1 MKKGNFSSL
10 VLLSGA
16 LAFPAF
22 AEKVKFEDLPAGLQE
37 KIRSQVGGSAE
48 IQDIDRNT
56 RDGKTIYEVGYKKD
70 GQHNETQFEYNEPQQ
85 VISSS
90 SSTSS
95 AASQK
100 ISYDQLPENV
110 KRVAQSYVQDGEVND
125 VDRQVRNG
133 QTTYEIGY
141 KLRDGGSQRELVVSE
156 NGDILNQRTT
166 TTASS
171 STSTTKS
178 DPERLRNRRGV
189 RWGSGNNT
197 SSASVNSRT
206 IQYNELPANVRS
218 VSDARLSDGH
228 VQKVERIIQSGQIR
242 YDIDFRK
249 EDGRYQELV
258 IAEDGR
264 VIRYNENTG
273 VGSSPSVQS
282 SSSSSTGDQ
291 VISGRAEQ
299 YAHITS
305 PVQLLNAQA
314 INRSQLPTQVARVV
328 RGYTTDANIDE
339 VRRGTWRGENV
350 YQVGFTDR
358 DNRYVQLQLDAN
370 GQVIYDPS
378 RTTSSTTGNLINN
391 LDRLFNNE

>member
-16 LAFPAF
+16 LAIPAF
-22 AEKVKFEDLPAGLQE
+22 AEKVKFEDLPAGLQD

-70 GQHNETQFEYNEPQQ
+70 GQHAETQFEYNEPQQ

-90 SSTSS
+90 SSSSSSS

-100 ISYDQLPENV
+100 ISYDQLPENI
-110 KRVAQSYVQDGEVND
+110 KRIAQSYVKDGEVND

-156 NGDILNQRTT
+156 NGDVLNQRTT
-166 TTASS
+166 TAASS
-171 STSTTKS
+171 STATSTPS
-178 DPERLRNRRGV
+178 DQERLRNRRGV
-189 RWGSGNNT
+189 RWGSGNNSAT
-197 SSASVNSRT
+197 ASVNTRT
-206 IQYNELPANVRS
+206 IQYNELPANVRK
-218 VSDARLSDGH
+218 VSDARLNDGH
-228 VQKVERIIQSGQIR
+228 VQKVERVIQDGQIR

-273 VGSSPSVQS
+273 VGSSPAVQS
-282 SSSSSTGDQ
+282 SSSSSTSD
-291 VISGRAEQ
+291 RAEQ

-305 PVQLLNAQA
+305 PVQLLNPQA
-314 INRSQLPTQVARVV
+314 INRSQLPARVARVV
-328 RGYTTDANIDE
+328 RGYTTDSNIDE
-339 VRRGTWRGENV
+339 VRRGTWRGEEV

-358 DNRYVQLQLDAN
+358 DNRYVQVQIDTN
-370 GQVIYDPS
+370 GQVIYDPR
-378 RTTSSTTGNLINN
+378 RTTGSTTTGNVINN
-391 LDRLFNNE
+391 LNRLFNNN